1 MWLSTGAPSP
11 RSRSRWCS
19 RPLVVVPVLLGSLSN
34 ECVTGPSRPSQPI
47 RRMGSDVSA
56 SASRLRHVLFGVLAP
71 DEGGRMPVLIPERT
85 IDSTFA
91 FEILSAA
98 PTALLW
104 SPAQNQGA
112 GRTLRTPDHELRGA
126 RRKLVFECKTIY
138 TPSQA
143 PTTWVV
149 RIPTDQLDDYIAQ
162 GLPNLVYVLPALP
175 HTPASPW
182 LRTGCTDPEPDT
194 LACSACANPT
204 LSSGGP
210 VYWRRWAG
218 RYRPVSTAPAHQRL
232 LPWFNHW
239 AWCVTARSLRSY
251 LWRNGA
257 PRQIVDHPAQDN
269 QLQAIPGATRL
280 CHLLAV
286 VQCDNDN
293 PPDGPTGHGSPTGPA
308 DRFPDDA
315 DGRARPLGD
324 DEAELL
330 NSMST
335 ESLEGLVPGENETRL
350 VVAY

>member
-1 MWLSTGAPSP
+1 M
-11 RSRSRWCS
+11 
-19 RPLVVVPVLLGSLSN
+19 
-34 ECVTGPSRPSQPI
+34 
-47 RRMGSDVSA
+47 
-56 SASRLRHVLFGVLAP
+56 
-71 DEGGRMPVLIPERT
+71 
-85 IDSTFA
+85 
-91 FEILSAA
+91 
-98 PTALLW
+98 
-104 SPAQNQGA
+104 
-112 GRTLRTPDHELRGA
+112 
-126 RRKLVFECKTIY
+126 VFECKTIY